1 MIIGIYGAGQMG
13 TAFALNLRNLAH
25 QVVVY
30 NRTPDHLEHFKH
42 ESGIQV
48 TSDVAEF
55 MSKLGAKKT
64 VWLFV
69 PFEVLDDVIESMT
82 PHLQP
87 GDVLIDG
94 GNSHYR
100 ATIWRHGRLKE
111 KGIGFI
117 DTGISGGIK
126 KDRES
131 VNLMVGGDREFVAPL
146 EKVFVEMSYEGGYAY
161 LGPSGAGHY
170 AKMVHNGIE
179 YAMMS
184 AIGEGFGIIEASP
197 YDYDLQELASLWS
210 NGSVLEG
217 KLMRYT
223 SDALAGYSEFDAI
236 APKVGTS
243 GEAGWTLQES
253 IEKHLSI
260 PTIAAALFSRFKS
273 TDETNIS
280 EKLVALLRRSVGGH
294 DIYKKGE

>member
-13 TAFALNLRNLAH
+13 TAFALNLRDLAH

-30 NRTPDHLEHFKH
+30 NRTPEHLGHFKD
-42 ESGIQV
+42 EAGIKV
-48 TSDVAEF
+48 TSDIKDFTE
-55 MSKLGAKKT
+55 KLGEKKT
-64 VWLFV
+64 IWLFV
-69 PFEVLDDVIESMT
+69 PSEVLDEVIESLM
-82 PHLQP
+82 PFLHP
-87 GDVLIDG
+87 GDCLIDG

-100 ATIWRHGRLKE
+100 ATTWRQGILKE

-117 DTGISGGIK
+117 DVGISGGVK
-126 KDRES
+126 KNRES
-131 VNLMVGGDREFVAPL
+131 INLMVGGEPDFVSPL
-146 EKVFVEMSYEGGYAY
+146 EKVFIEMSYEGGYVY

-184 AIGEGFGIIEASP
+184 AIGEGFSLIEAAP
-197 YDYDLQELASLWS
+197 YDYDQEALANLWS
-210 NGSVLEG
+210 NGSVIEG

-223 SDALAGYSEFDAI
+223 REILEEYEDFDKI
-236 APKVGTS
+236 LPRVDTS

-253 IEKHLSI
+253 VEKHISI
-260 PTIAAALFSRFKS
+260 PTIAAALFSRFKT
-273 TDETNIS
+273 TDEKNVG

-294 DIYKKGE
+294 DIYEKRD